1 MQPQSARSWSRP
13 LLLFLTTLLLAA
25 AAAVAAPVRPKSIM
39 DDAEFRAEAQRG
51 LDRLYDMDFN
61 GADAV
66 FSGIAARYPDHP
78 VGPFLQ
84 ALSPWWEIQV
94 NSYDESRD
102 EPFMDAMDEVLD
114 RCERR
119 LKKNREDVDAMF
131 FEAGAHALRGRLHSD
146 RGRWFKAARD
156 GQKALHYLEE
166 VRKRDPQ
173 NPDLLLGV
181 GLFDYL
187 SDVVPRKHPFL
198 KVFTRFFPRGN
209 RERGIEEMSQAMDK
223 GQFVSTEAAFSLL
236 QVYFVFEDDF
246 ATSLHYARLLRERY
260 PDNSLFHIYEGR
272 SFARLNLWDDARR
285 TLREVTERQEAGKPG
300 YRGDVAEQ
308 ALFLLSRD
316 AVRRRQYAEALDIL
330 ERLEKMPE
338 TGRNGREESV
348 YKTLGRLYRGMS
360 LDAQG
365 QRDKALFWYR
375 EVRAAKGPDTARD
388 MAKNYLKA
396 PYSPG

>member
-1 MQPQSARSWSRP
+1 MQSPSPRSWSRP
-13 LLLFLTTLLLAA
+13 FLFFLITLCLTAMSATSALAA
-25 AAAVAAPVRPKSIM
+25 APRSIM
-39 DDAEFRAEAQRG
+39 DDPEFRAQAQAG

-61 GADAV
+61 GADAI
-66 FSGIAARYPDHP
+66 FAGIAKRYPDHP

-94 NSYDESRD
+94 NSLDESRD
-102 EPFMDAMDEVLD
+102 DAFLDAMDEVLD

-119 LKKNREDVDAMF
+119 LRKNREDVDAMF

-156 GQKALHYLEE
+156 GQKALSYLQE

-187 SDVVPRKHPFL
+187 VDVVPKQHPFL
-198 KVFTRFFPRGN
+198 RPFTAFFPKGS
-209 RERGIEEMSQAMDK
+209 RERGLAEMAQAVEQGK
-223 GQFVSTEAAFSLL
+223 FVSTEAAFSLL
-236 QVYFVFEDDF
+236 QIYFVFEDDY
-246 ATSLHYARLLRERY
+246 ATALHYTRLLRDRY
-260 PDNSLFHIYEGR
+260 PDNSLFHVYEGR
-272 SFARLNLWDDARR
+272 NFARLNLWDDARR
-285 TLREVTERQEAGKPG
+285 SLEEVAERQAAGKPG

-316 AVRRRQYAEALDIL
+316 AVRRRQYPQALGFLDRL
-330 ERLEKMPE
+330 ERMPRQ
-338 TGRNGREESV
+338 GKEESV
-348 YKTLGRLYRGMS
+348 YKTLGRLYRGMC

-365 QRDKALFWYR
+365 QRDQALFWYR
-375 EVRAAKGPDTARD
+375 EVRAAKGPDSARD
-388 MAKNYLKA
+388 LAKGYLKA
-396 PYSPG
+396 PWSG